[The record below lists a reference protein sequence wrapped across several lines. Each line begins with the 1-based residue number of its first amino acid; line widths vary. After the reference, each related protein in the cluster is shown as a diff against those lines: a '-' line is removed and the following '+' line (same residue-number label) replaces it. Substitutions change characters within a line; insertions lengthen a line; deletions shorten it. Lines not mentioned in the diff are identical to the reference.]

1 MMVLPLMNKVWAK
14 INFWRE
20 LSRQRDQ
27 LMMMDDHLLKDIG
40 LSRTE
45 AEHEAKRHFWDS
57 SPVQT
62 GSPWQPR
69 KSTACIETGERECSM
84 HA

>member
-1 MMVLPLMNKVWAK
+1 MNKVWTR

-20 LSRQRDQ
+20 LSRQRKQ

-45 AEHEAKRHFWDS
+45 AEHEAKRHFWDYAQ
-57 SPVQT
+57 VQAN
-62 GSPWQPR
+62 SPWRCTKPAADI
-69 KSTACIETGERECSM
+69 SIEDRECSL